1 MGLFR
6 KLFAGRGSD
15 AYHRG
20 VALLEEGRAAE
31 AIAPLRQVFEQDPG
45 SPRGSLAGYYLR
57 QALVA
62 EGKRGLRGGRPT
74 AAAEVLGEAA
84 TQWPEF
90 PDLSFLAG
98 AARGLAGVWDA
109 ALADAR
115 QALRRNADYCEA
127 RLLECCALQQL
138 GREREAAESLAS
150 LIESG
155 RRVDHALARE
165 LAPAGDAEGAVPAAE
180 GLLERLRTAAVGD
193 DAKTRLAEAVAQCR
207 AGQWEAGL
215 AELER
220 LAAAYPRYPDI
231 RARQAAALYQA
242 GRTGTALAAADAALE
257 LNPRYRTAVAM
268 RGLILAELG
277 EIEAA
282 ACYLADAVPRLEG
295 TVGRHEELFL
305 AYLRATLAL
314 LSNRPAEC
322 RGLLDGWNDLPRQFA
337 RAELLMVAS
346 EHLEGRAE
354 AASRR
359 LDGLCEVW
367 TGDAELQH
375 LRAALLLELG
385 RCPAV
390 EDALTRWPD
399 GGGADQR
406 PLLLRARLA
415 VARQQRL
422 PALPEIPAESAWPA
436 DGPVAPGTLHPAAWR
451 QLAAWDAVL
460 AGDAEAAGMLLEA
473 LLAER
478 WADEETGLLVIRA
491 CRDTG
496 ERPPADLAGRIGAP
510 DSWGPD
516 LCAQLRRQGA
526 GAAAEELARRRG
538 GLRPDR
544 VVWSWLSGS
553 FWLEPVRRWIA

>member
-1 MGLFR
+1 MGLLR

-15 AYHRG
+15 AYHQG

-31 AIAPLRQVFEQDPG
+31 AIAILRPVYEQDPG

-62 EGKRGLRGGRPT
+62 EGKRSLRAGEAT

-84 TQWPEF
+84 TRWPEF

-98 AARGLAGVWDA
+98 AARGLAGAWEA
-109 ALADAR
+109 ALGDAR

-138 GREREAAESLAS
+138 GREREAAGSLTS

-165 LAPAGDAEGAVPAAE
+165 LAPAAGAEGALPAAA
-180 GLLERLRTAAVGD
+180 GLRERLRTAAVGD

-207 AGQWEAGL
+207 AGHWEAGL

-242 GRTGTALAAADAALE
+242 GRTEAALAAADAALG

-277 EIEAA
+277 EIAA
-282 ACYLADAVPRLEG
+282 ADRYLADAVPRLEG

-314 LSNRPAEC
+314 LSNRPAAC
-322 RGLLDGWNDLPRQFA
+322 RRLLDGWNDLPRQFA
-337 RAELLMVAS
+337 RAELLLVAA
-346 EHLEGRAE
+346 EHLEGHVE

-367 TGDAELQH
+367 TGDAELHH

-385 RCPAV
+385 RWPAV

-406 PLLLRARLA
+406 PLLMRARLA
-415 VARQQRL
+415 VARRQRL
-422 PALPEIPAESAWPA
+422 PALPEVPEEPSDASA
-436 DGPVAPGTLHPAAWR
+436 APGTLQPAAWR
-451 QLAAWDAVL
+451 QLAAWDALL
-460 AGDAEAAGMLLEA
+460 AGDADAASQILEV

-491 CRDTG
+491 CRDAAR
-496 ERPPADLAGRIGAP
+496 RPPADLAGRIGAP

-526 GAAAEELARRRG
+526 GPAAEELARRRG

-544 VVWSWLSGS
+544 VVWSWLSGA